1 MVEVD
6 KALGQ
11 PANFWQEQ
19 PLMRASTFNL
29 SQSLGLN
36 EWVRQ

>member
-1 MVEVD
+1 MEEAG

-11 PANFWQEQ
+11 PANFWLEQ
-19 PLMRASTFNL
+19 HSTRENIFNL